1 MGSGHQGNRLEANVF
16 QELGQNPLL
25 KSLDIFNERERER
38 ERESEAVYLAQ
49 VIKLECAEFQ
59 KILTELLFQTTQT
72 WLSKYKIQASIYLIQ
87 NHCFCNMNRLITNT
101 IYLTFEGKEYGFKS
115 ISVVF
120 FVCLLIVYPEQC
132 ALKS

>member
-72 WLSKYKIQASIYLIQ
+72 
-87 NHCFCNMNRLITNT
+87 
-101 IYLTFEGKEYGFKS
+101 
-115 ISVVF
+115 
-120 FVCLLIVYPEQC
+120 
-132 ALKS
+132 